1 MLKLESHCRILEELV
16 GSRLVEGKREACEV
30 TLSDLGYTRY
40 KVVVEP
46 GEEEKVKV
54 YVDVP
59 CFEVVKPYLDCDDP
73 KAIEPE
79 PGYHLGYL
87 CDEASDVEKMS
98 YLRRD
103 LLGAP
108 FRRAFDALA
117 RGDTSKVEPLELPWR
132 PTEAVYLVAGNDP
145 ANPNHWDRLIVV
157 YAVDFEDESDA
168 AMARVVL
175 QQFAQTKVGNAPP
188 CHFNEATK
196 PPLEV
201 STNFSPREVGVGY
214 LSFVLF
220 QAHVAT
226 DARRLK
232 ALDLVVASVAPRKRG
247 IRVSSSVLLIF

>member
-1 MLKLESHCRILEELV
+1 
-16 GSRLVEGKREACEV
+16 
-30 TLSDLGYTRY
+30 
-40 KVVVEP
+40 
-46 GEEEKVKV
+46 
-54 YVDVP
+54 
-59 CFEVVKPYLDCDDP
+59 
-73 KAIEPE
+73 
-79 PGYHLGYL
+79 
-87 CDEASDVEKMS
+87 
-98 YLRRD
+98 
-103 LLGAP
+103 
-108 FRRAFDALA
+108 
-117 RGDTSKVEPLELPWR
+117 
-132 PTEAVYLVAGNDP
+132 
-145 ANPNHWDRLIVV
+145 
-157 YAVDFEDESDA
+157 
-168 AMARVVL
+168 MARVVL